1 MKKEQ
6 TKTNHIEKLSKRQK
20 RIKNQKIKKKNFWV
34 ATSKSNLN
42 SIQSF

>member
-6 TKTNHIEKLSKRQK
+6 TKTNHIEKLSKGQK
-20 RIKNQKIKKKNFWV
+20 RIKNQKIKKKIFFWV
-34 ATSKSNLN
+34 ATSKLN